1 MIRKEDISEFIRQ
14 NRLWLKEHFHIEKI
28 AIFGSFARNE
38 QTDKSDIDLLIE
50 LEDNTQDIHE
60 KKEEL
65 RKYFRNKFNRNVD
78 IAREKY
84 LKSYVKHQILQES
97 VYVE

>member
-50 LEDNTQDIHE
+50 LEDNTPDIHE

>member
-50 LEDNTQDIHE
+50 LEDNIPDIHE

-84 LKSYVKHQILQES
+84 LKSYVKHQILHES

>member
-50 LEDNTQDIHE
+50 LEDNTPDIHE
-60 KKEEL
+60 KK
-65 RKYFRNKFNRNVD
+65 KNYGN
-78 IAREKY
+78 ISAI
-84 LKSYVKHQILQES
+84 SSIGMWILQERNI
-97 VYVE
+97 

>member
-1 MIRKEDISEFIRQ
+1 MIRKEDISDFIRQ
-14 NRLWLKEHFHIEKI
+14 NRLWLKEHFHIKKI

-50 LEDNTQDIHE
+50 LEDNTLDIHE

-65 RKYFRNKFNRNVD
+65 REYFRNKFNRNID

>member
-50 LEDNTQDIHE
+50 LEDNIPDIHE

-78 IAREKY
+78 IASEKY
-84 LKSYVKHQILQES
+84 LKSYIKNQILHES

>member
-50 LEDNTQDIHE
+50 LEDNTPDIHE

-65 RKYFRNKFNRNVD
+65 RKYFRNKFKRNID

>member
-1 MIRKEDISEFIRQ
+1 MIRKEDISDFIRQ

-28 AIFGSFARNE
+28 AIFGSFVRDE
-38 QTDKSDIDLLIE
+38 QTDNSDIDLLIE
-50 LEDNTQDIHE
+50 LEDNTPDIYG

>member
-50 LEDNTQDIHE
+50 LEDNTPDIHE

-84 LKSYVKHQILQES
+84 LKSYVKHQILHES